1 MTVENLQLNV
11 RTDAGKAAKQF
22 NSLSDALDR
31 VRNSARSVPHGKLA
45 VGINK
50 VSNAAKKATMHTNK
64 ILSSFL
70 RIGFYR
76 AIRSA
81 IKAITDAFAE
91 GLKNA
96 YAFSDAIVTEG
107 HRFSSALDSVSTAG
121 LKMKN
126 QLGSALISL
135 LTALQPMIITAI
147 NLITRLADAMSQLF
161 AVFTGGTYLKAVE
174 VPTKWAEEATKA
186 GKAAKEWRN
195 QLMGFDE
202 INRLEAPS
210 DGNSGTQ
217 KNEPDVI
224 AMFKET
230 PIDGFFAKIK
240 AKLDELKSSLNFGPL
255 KEAWDRLRESGK
267 RLADTIVQGLGWAWD
282 NILIPLA
289 HWTIEKLAPELV
301 KLLANAFDLLNA
313 TLKALAPYFEW
324 FWQNI
329 LKPCFNFIGNVAIK
343 VLKTLNGFLEK
354 LAKLVGGEVSFK
366 EFVQGLT
373 DSEVILGVVL
383 AALGMNGLIGLLDHL
398 KNVVLV
404 GVFLAVGKLG
414 TALSALAANPIVLVI
429 AGIAALVAGGILL
442 YRHWDQVIKKIKE
455 FQRTLHNAL
464 HDGKVTWLDFVAVF
478 VRTIMA
484 PIDGIIRLIGWI
496 RNLISWISTAIDKL
510 NRLNFVKSSNARA
523 SRAQSDGS
531 IYLQGFASG
540 GFPTE
545 GQLFIAN
552 ESGPELVGTLGGHT
566 AVAPQNDIVEGIRQG
581 VYDAVVAANGN
592 GKSGSGSVVLNV
604 NGREFMRAI
613 YSDMKAVSKEK
624 GVSLISNFA

>member
-11 RTDAGKAAKQF
+11 KTDAGKAAKQF

-50 VSNAAKKATMHTNK
+50 VSNAAKKATGHTNK
-64 ILSSFL
+64 LLSSFL

-195 QLMGFDE
+195 QLMGFD
-202 INRLEAPS
+202 
-210 DGNSGTQ
+210 GNSGTQ
-217 KNEPDVI
+217 KNEPDVM

-240 AKLDELKSSLNFGPL
+240 AKLDELKSSLNFVPL

-282 NILIPLA
+282 NILVPLA

-313 TLKALAPYFEW
+313 ALKALAPYFEW
-324 FWQNI
+324 FWQNV

-343 VLKTLNGFLEK
+343 VLKTLNGFLGK

-366 EFVQGLT
+366 EFIQGLS
-373 DSEVILGVVL
+373 DSEVILGVVI
-383 AALGMNGLIGLLDHL
+383 AALGMNGLMGLLDRL
-398 KNVVLV
+398 KDVVLV
-404 GVFLAVGKLG
+404 GVFLGVGKLG
-414 TALSALAANPIVLVI
+414 TALAALAANPIALVI
-429 AGIAALVAGGILL
+429 AGIAALIAGGILL
-442 YRHWDQVIKKIKE
+442 YRHWDQIIKKIKE
-455 FQRTLHNAL
+455 FQKALHNAL

-496 RNLISWISTAIDKL
+496 RNLISWISNAIDKL